1 MTKKQTDKREAIL
14 QASLEIF
21 AENGFHGSPT
31 SEISKR
37 ANVGTGTI
45 YRYFENKDALIEA
58 LHEEIDVRLRPSTTE
73 GIDDRAPLRENILGI
88 LQRVFYFLLE
98 NPNEFKF
105 LEMYYNSP
113 YGIAKK
119 RSQDDFCDRPILL
132 LLRKGVERQ
141 IIKDLPDDILFGL
154 CFGPIVFLARD
165 QLTGYLKLSDE
176 MIQATLDACWDSLKR

>member
-1 MTKKQTDKREAIL
+1 MTKKPTDKREAIL

-31 SEISKR
+31 SQISKV

-58 LHEEIDVRLRPSTTE
+58 LHEEIDKRLRPVSGE
-73 GIDDRAPLRENILGI
+73 VDENMPIRENILGI
-88 LQRVFYFLLE
+88 LNRVFHFLLE
-98 NPNEFKF
+98 NPHEFKF

-119 RSQDDFCDRPILL
+119 RSQDELCDRPILQ

-165 QLTGYLKLSDE
+165 QLTGYLKLSDA
-176 MIQATLDACWDSLKR
+176 MIQATIDACWDSLKL